1 MSPGRFQ
8 AGATHILYDPRWT
21 ASVSLEWLHPEFW
34 RLRGAVLRDLGGRG
48 QAIVVETDAGRA
60 VLRRYHRGGQA
71 ARVSRD
77 RYLFSGYS
85 RSRGFREWQVLQQL
99 HARGLP
105 APRPLMVSC
114 ERCGPSYRAGLLT
127 ALIPKARTLLD
138 AVDELNDDD
147 WRTLVE
153 TLRRFFAAG
162 VVHAD
167 LNASNVLRSGNRGWH
182 LIDFDRAR
190 IRPAPVDPKPMI
202 RRLQRSLIKHGKIE
216 AAERLARDFVL
227 GR

>member
-77 RYLFSGYS
+77 RYLFCGYS
-85 RSRGFREWQVLQQL
+85 RSRGFREWQVLERL
-99 HARGLP
+99 CAVGLP
-105 APRPLMVSC
+105 VPRALMVSC
-114 ERCGPSYRAGLLT
+114 ERRGPTYRAGLLT
-127 ALIPKARTLLD
+127 ALIPEAQTLLD
-138 AVDELNDDD
+138 AVDQLGDDD
-147 WRTLVE
+147 WRALVE

-167 LNASNVLRSGNRGWH
+167 LNASNVLRSGKQDWH

-190 IRPAPVDPKPMI
+190 IRRAPVDPKPMI
-202 RRLQRSLIKHGKIE
+202 RRLQRSLLKHGKTE
-216 AAERLARDFVL
+216 AAERLASDFVV